1 MRLSFAHNKSPMVI
15 GVIRQRTVR
24 AAIADIKNCEMH
36 GADGV
41 DLHLSCLEDEFKNVE
56 SIRQII
62 RNTKVPMLGLNYST
76 TYDNQPII
84 EDDDA
89 RVGLLMKSVEAGIA
103 AVDIQ
108 GYTYDMDSK
117 KEFNKNYADA
127 PYSFVKCS
135 PREVVLDPKV
145 IDRQCDLF
153 ERIHSEGAEV
163 LISTHTGCAMTCEQV
178 VDLALFLEKRNPDV
192 IKIVSIANSEEDLVE
207 AIKTALVLK
216 REVKTNVH
224 YHAAGAHGKLS
235 RIINPIL
242 SGYLIFA
249 NDTYHEGS
257 NFEQLDLRAS
267 RAVVDNLMKM
277 M

>member
-1 MRLSFAHNKSPMVI
+1 MVI
-15 GVIRQRTVR
+15 GVIRQRTMR

-41 DLHLSCLEDEFKNVE
+41 DLHLSCLDDEFKNVE
-56 SIRQII
+56 SLRQII
-62 RNTKVPMLGLNYST
+62 QNTKVPMLGLNYSQ
-76 TYDNQPII
+76 TYDNQPID

-89 RVGLLMKSVEAGIA
+89 RISLLLKAVDAGIA
-103 AVDIQ
+103 AIDIQ

-117 KEFNKNYADA
+117 KEFNQKYADA
-127 PYSFVKCS
+127 PYSFVKCN
-135 PREVVLDPKV
+135 PKEVVLDPKV
-145 IDRQCDLF
+145 IDFQCELF
-153 ERIHSEGAEV
+153 ERVHGEGAEV
-163 LISTHTGCAMTCEQV
+163 LLSTHTGTAMTCEQV

-192 IKIVSIANSEEDLVE
+192 IKIVSIANNEDDLIE
-207 AIKTALVLK
+207 SIKTALVLK

-224 YHAAGAHGKLS
+224 YHAAGAAGKLS
-235 RIINPIL
+235 RILNPIL

-267 RAVVDNLMKM
+267 RAVVDNLTKM
-277 M
+277 I